1 MTPQVSG
8 WIWSKLTEFWVLETL
23 CEVFDELGTNR
34 ALCYLSRMRPVE
46 AQSEQGTLK
55 LAQPLPLRPGERV
68 RVIVVR
74 KPDPK
79 RWDMSRLRAAGTS
92 EEDALSEA
100 GLADWGRTLDGE
112 GSD

>member
-1 MTPQVSG
+1 M
-8 WIWSKLTEFWVLETL
+8 I
-23 CEVFDELGTNR
+23 
-34 ALCYLSRMRPVE
+34 CYLCRMRPVE
-46 AQSEQGTLK
+46 AQYEQGTLK

-79 RWDMSRLRAAGTS
+79 RWDLTRLRAADAS
-92 EEDALSEA
+92 EDEALAQA
-100 GLADWGRTLDGE
+100 GLAEWDRALDGE

>member
-1 MTPQVSG
+1 
-8 WIWSKLTEFWVLETL
+8 
-23 CEVFDELGTNR
+23 
-34 ALCYLSRMRPVE
+34 MRPVE
-46 AQSEQGTLK
+46 AQYEQGTLK

-79 RWDMSRLRAAGTS
+79 RWDLTRLRAADAS
-92 EEDALSEA
+92 EDEALSEA
-100 GLADWGRTLDGE
+100 GLADWDRSLDGE